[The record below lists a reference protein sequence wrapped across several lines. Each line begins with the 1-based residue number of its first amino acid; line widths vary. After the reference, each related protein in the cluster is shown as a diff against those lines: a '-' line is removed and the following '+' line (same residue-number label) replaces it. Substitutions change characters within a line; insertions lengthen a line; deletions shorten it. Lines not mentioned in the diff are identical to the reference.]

1 MSQWNFDANHVV
13 SMVINQQSCNIR
25 KKLSK
30 NDDSSQCALHNTCKY
45 QVFRT
50 DNLSLTIKSKQLWN
64 LLYSNVVLNSMQTP
78 IDPKVMCG

>member
-30 NDDSSQCALHNTCKY
+30 NDDSSQCALHNTCKC
-45 QVFRT
+45 QVFGAY
-50 DNLSLTIKSKQLWN
+50 NLSFTIKSKQLWN
-64 LLYSNVVLNSMQTP
+64 LVYDDVVVN
-78 IDPKVMCG
+78 